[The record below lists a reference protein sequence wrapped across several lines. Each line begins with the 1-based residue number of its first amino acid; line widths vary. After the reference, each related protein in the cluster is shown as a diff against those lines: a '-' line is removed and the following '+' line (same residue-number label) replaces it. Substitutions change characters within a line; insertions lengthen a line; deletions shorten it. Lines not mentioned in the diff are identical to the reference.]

1 MTEEKEQQLERL
13 FHNHYERMFRL
24 AFALLHDNEEARDVV
39 SDVFSKLWDKFS
51 QEEVPKKS
59 ISKTEASKESISK
72 DSPSKESISKDS
84 PSKESFLREETAS
97 AYLMRSVKNAC
108 LNILSKKKRDE
119 RLIKFLP
126 LSNEESIR
134 LEEPSRLEERWQ
146 ATMDCIDHDLSHQ
159 TAAVIRMCYGEGCS
173 YRETAEELG
182 ISISAVNKHIVKG
195 LRTLREKLKVFE

>member
-13 FHNHYERMFRL
+13 FHDHYERMFRL

-39 SDVFSKLWDKFS
+39 SEVFSKLWDRFS
-51 QEEVPKKS
+51 QEEIP
-59 ISKTEASKESISK
+59 KESCSKDTLSKDASSK
-72 DSPSKESISKDS
+72 DS
-84 PSKESFLREETAS
+84 FLKAETAS

-108 LNILSKKKRDE
+108 LNIISKKKRDE

-126 LSNEESIR
+126 LSNDEESIR
-134 LEEPSRLEERWQ
+134 QEEPVGMEERWQ
-146 ATMDCIDHDLSHQ
+146 ATVDCIDHDLSHQ
-159 TAAVIRMCYGEGCS
+159 TASVIRMCYGEGCS

-195 LRTLREKLKVFE
+195 LRTLREKLKGFE

>member
-108 LNILSKKKRDE
+108 LNIISKKKRDE

-146 ATMDCIDHDLSHQ
+146 ATMDCIDHNLSHQ

>member
-59 ISKTEASKESISK
+59 ISKTEA
-72 DSPSKESISKDS
+72 SKESISKDS

-146 ATMDCIDHDLSHQ
+146 ATMDCIDHNLSHQ

>member
-72 DSPSKESISKDS
+72 DSPSKES
-84 PSKESFLREETAS
+84 FLREETAS

-108 LNILSKKKRDE
+108 LNIISKKKRDE

-146 ATMDCIDHDLSHQ
+146 ATMDCIDHNLSHQ

>member
-51 QEEVPKKS
+51 QEEIP
-59 ISKTEASKESISK
+59 
-72 DSPSKESISKDS
+72 
-84 PSKESFLREETAS
+84 KESFLREETAS
-97 AYLMRSVKNAC
+97 TYLMRSVKNAC

-119 RLIKFLP
+119 KLIKFLP
-126 LSNEESIR
+126 LSDEESIR
-134 LEEPSRLEERWQ
+134 LEVPSRLEERWQ

>member
-59 ISKTEASKESISK
+59 ISKTEASKES
-72 DSPSKESISKDS
+72 
-84 PSKESFLREETAS
+84 FLREETAS

-108 LNILSKKKRDE
+108 LNIISKKKRDE

>member
-59 ISKTEASKESISK
+59 ISKTEA
-72 DSPSKESISKDS
+72 SKESISKDS

>member
-72 DSPSKESISKDS
+72 DSPSKGSISKDS

-108 LNILSKKKRDE
+108 LNIISKKKRDE

>member
-51 QEEVPKKS
+51 QEEIP
-59 ISKTEASKESISK
+59 
-72 DSPSKESISKDS
+72 
-84 PSKESFLREETAS
+84 KESFLREETAS
-97 AYLMRSVKNAC
+97 TYLMRSVKNAC

-119 RLIKFLP
+119 KLIKFLP
-126 LSNEESIR
+126 LSNEEPIR

-159 TAAVIRMCYGEGCS
+159 TATVIRMCYGEGCS

>member
-108 LNILSKKKRDE
+108 LNIISKKKRDE

-134 LEEPSRLEERWQ
+134 LEEPSRLEEPWQ

>member
-108 LNILSKKKRDE
+108 LNIISKKKRDE

-173 YRETAEELG
+173 YRETSEELG

>member
-72 DSPSKESISKDS
+72 DSPSKGSISKDS